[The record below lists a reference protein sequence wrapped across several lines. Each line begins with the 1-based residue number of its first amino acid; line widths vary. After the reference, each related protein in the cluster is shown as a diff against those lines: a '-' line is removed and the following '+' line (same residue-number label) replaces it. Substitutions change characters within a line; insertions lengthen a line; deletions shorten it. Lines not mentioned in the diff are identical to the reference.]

1 MTERNILQP
10 LAILIV
16 VVAVVLAGTFG
27 AAVIA
32 GPTTGS
38 PDGENIQGQSPAQYQ
53 PDAVGVNPDPETGN
67 LTLDSG
73 SNGTVVVDIRR
84 SADTTA
90 ADLAPIVEAMF
101 RAGYSVTILDGGST
115 QGLGQALEGS
125 DGLLIVQPAA
135 EYPDNERNTIQ
146 SYVDTG
152 GHVVVTGEP
161 TRTRVGGGLF
171 ASVGRISFGASDL
184 TESYGVRIGSQTLYN
199 VNDDRN
205 DNNFKS
211 IYANPAGSSALTDG
225 VETVNLDRG
234 GYLVTEPQSSAEPVL
249 TAAAGTRTGTTRRT
263 GSYATAVRNG
273 NMVVVADAD
282 VVQPTQLYDV
292 DNEVFVGN
300 MLSFLAGSSI
310 AEPTGSGSDDGATGN
325 GTVETAPGNE
335 TAETAAGNGTSGTP
349 TDG

>member
-1 MTERNILQP
+1 MTDRNILQP

-16 VVAVVLAGTFG
+16 VVTVILAGTFG
-27 AAVIA
+27 AAVVA

-38 PDGENIQGQSPAQYQ
+38 PDGENIQGQSPTQYQ
-53 PDAVGVNPDPETGN
+53 PDAVEVDPDPEAGN
-67 LTLDSG
+67 ITFDAG
-73 SNGTVVVDIRR
+73 SNGTIVVDIRR
-84 SADTTA
+84 SADTAA
-90 ADLAPIVEAMF
+90 ADLDPIVEAMF
-101 RAGYSVTILDGGST
+101 QAGYSVTILDGDST

-171 ASVGRISFGASDL
+171 ASVGRVSFGASDL

-211 IYANPAGSSALTDG
+211 IYATPSRGGVLTDG
-225 VETVNLDRG
+225 VETVTFDRSAHIITDSDN
-234 GYLVTEPQSSAEPVL
+234 VTAHY
-249 TAAAGTRTGTTRRT
+249 TAVEGTEISDTRRADT
-263 GSYATAVRNG
+263 YP
-273 NMVVVADAD
+273 VVARNDSVVFVADGSFLSQPELYDAD
-282 VVQPTQLYDV
+282 
-292 DNEVFVGN
+292 NEQFTSN
-300 MLSFLAGSSI
+300 LIEFLLRG
-310 AEPTGSGSDDGATGN
+310 D
-325 GTVETAPGNE
+325 PG
-335 TAETAAGNGTSGTP
+335 GGFR
-349 TDG
+349 